1 MAGLQ
6 HVRQQ
11 LLAERAAID
20 RALAEAG
27 ESSKVQVAFVAEHR
41 FRALGGMDLLKRARQ
56 IERDRTLKQGLP
68 PHPNLRLV
76 TYQRWERRREVQRQM
91 VLRTMAQATVR
102 TTDLVRQAVNL
113 PPISLAGPEGHWQMT
128 KAVLQMRPR
137 QRYDAQA
144 TAVHRPPIGENE
156 LELAAAEIG
165 VALEKQPHLLWLV
178 LAYMRAPVPCGWVE
192 VDSTAKSA
200 YERMS
205 SELREMMPAGF
216 PLAAAAPPA
225 AAPAAAADPADVN
238 RLSTIYD
245 DVPTEQAS
253 AGAGQ
258 PAIYRHTAT
267 GERPVF

>member
-1 MAGLQ
+1 M
-6 HVRQQ
+6 
-11 LLAERAAID
+11 E
-20 RALAEAG
+20 
-27 ESSKVQVAFVAEHR
+27 
-41 FRALGGMDLLKRARQ
+41 LLKRARQ

-165 VALEKQPHLLWLV
+165 VALEKQPHVLWLV

-192 VDSTAKSA
+192 VDSTAK
-200 YERMS
+200 
-205 SELREMMPAGF
+205 L
-216 PLAAAAPPA
+216 
-225 AAPAAAADPADVN
+225 
-238 RLSTIYD
+238 T
-245 DVPTEQAS
+245 
-253 AGAGQ
+253 
-258 PAIYRHTAT
+258 
-267 GERPVF
+267 

>member
-1 MAGLQ
+1 
-6 HVRQQ
+6 
-11 LLAERAAID
+11 
-20 RALAEAG
+20 
-27 ESSKVQVAFVAEHR
+27 
-41 FRALGGMDLLKRARQ
+41 
-56 IERDRTLKQGLP
+56 
-68 PHPNLRLV
+68 
-76 TYQRWERRREVQRQM
+76 
-91 VLRTMAQATVR
+91 
-102 TTDLVRQAVNL
+102 
-113 PPISLAGPEGHWQMT
+113 MT

-165 VALEKQPHLLWLV
+165 VALEKQPHVLWLV

-205 SELREMMPAGF
+205 SELRGMMPAGF

-225 AAPAAAADPADVN
+225 AAPAAAADPADAN
-238 RLSTIYD
+238 RLSTLFD

-253 AGAGQ
+253 AGAGK
-258 PAIYRHTAT
+258 PSIYRHADRRETRVLT
-267 GERPVF
+267 

>member
-1 MAGLQ
+1 
-6 HVRQQ
+6 
-11 LLAERAAID
+11 
-20 RALAEAG
+20 
-27 ESSKVQVAFVAEHR
+27 
-41 FRALGGMDLLKRARQ
+41 
-56 IERDRTLKQGLP
+56 
-68 PHPNLRLV
+68 
-76 TYQRWERRREVQRQM
+76 
-91 VLRTMAQATVR
+91 
-102 TTDLVRQAVNL
+102 
-113 PPISLAGPEGHWQMT
+113 MT

-156 LELAAAEIG
+156 LELAAAEIS
-165 VALEKQPHLLWLV
+165 VTLEKQPHVLWLV

-205 SELREMMPAGF
+205 SELRGRMPAGF
-216 PLAAAAPPA
+216 PLAAAAP
-225 AAPAAAADPADVN
+225 AAAADPADAN
-238 RLSTIYD
+238 RLSTIFD

-258 PAIYRHTAT
+258 PAVYRHTAT